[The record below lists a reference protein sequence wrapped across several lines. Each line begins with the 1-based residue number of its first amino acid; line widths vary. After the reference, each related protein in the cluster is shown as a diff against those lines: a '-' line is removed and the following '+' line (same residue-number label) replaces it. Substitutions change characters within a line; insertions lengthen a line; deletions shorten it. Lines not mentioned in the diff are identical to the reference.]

1 MINYAGQLRG
11 SGPTFCRDSIFM
23 NTLNALLIDLNNGL
37 IDFASKG
44 FNSSPA
50 QFYNTKFVMHAL
62 HSIANH
68 SDYKWMKKKVTL
80 TNFAQMVQGT
90 SSEVV

>member
-1 MINYAGQLRG
+1 MG
-11 SGPTFCRDSIFM
+11 SIFM
-23 NTLNALLIDLNNGL
+23 NTLNTSLIDLNNGL

-44 FNSSPA
+44 FHSSPV

-68 SDYKWMKKKVTL
+68 STL
-80 TNFAQMVQGT
+80 RNFENVNAVNHKSLLG
-90 SSEVV
+90 VFPINGF